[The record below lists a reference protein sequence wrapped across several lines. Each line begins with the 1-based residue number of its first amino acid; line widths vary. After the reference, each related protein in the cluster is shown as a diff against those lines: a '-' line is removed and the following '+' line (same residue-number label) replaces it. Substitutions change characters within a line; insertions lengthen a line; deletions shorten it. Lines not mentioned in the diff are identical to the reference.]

1 MRGDNRTH
9 PHQQRRLARRA
20 LSVLATFAI
29 MDRARYDAV
38 RAERAKER
46 EAVQAKLL
54 GGLQLP
60 PNTVNSNV
68 IIH

>member
-1 MRGDNRTH
+1 MSGDNRTQS
-9 PHQQRRLARRA
+9 HQKTQA

>member
-1 MRGDNRTH
+1 MHDWCLPRT
-9 PHQQRRLARRA
+9 
-20 LSVLATFAI
+20 
-29 MDRARYDAV
+29 RYDAV